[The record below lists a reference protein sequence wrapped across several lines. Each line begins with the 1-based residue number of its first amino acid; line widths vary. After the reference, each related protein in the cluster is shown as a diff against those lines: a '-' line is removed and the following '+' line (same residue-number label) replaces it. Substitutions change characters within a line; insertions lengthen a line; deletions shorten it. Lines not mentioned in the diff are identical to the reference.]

1 MPVAMTVDIV
11 GSRRIPDRDAAQRA
25 LDDAIARVAE
35 DLAVAEVALH
45 PTVGDE
51 LQGVYTTLE
60 AALATTLLLQ
70 LALPDIVECRF
81 GLGLGAIG
89 LVPSASGDIPDGPG
103 WWAARAAIDRVH
115 GLQERAIPS
124 ARTWVAA
131 DRSEPPAAHTA
142 ARSANAYLLARDE
155 LVGAMSER
163 ARRLTYGRCF
173 GATQRSLAQQEGIT
187 QSAVSQLL
195 AAAGAASIVEG
206 YRLLEP

>member
-1 MPVAMTVDIV
+1 MPIAMTVDIV

-51 LQGVYTTLE
+51 LQGVYATLD

-81 GLGLGAIG
+81 GLGVGAIG

-103 WWAARAAIDRVH
+103 WWAAPAAVDRVH
-115 GLQERAIPS
+115 GLQ
-124 ARTWVAA
+124 
-131 DRSEPPAAHTA
+131 
-142 ARSANAYLLARDE
+142 
-155 LVGAMSER
+155 
-163 ARRLTYGRCF
+163 
-173 GATQRSLAQQEGIT
+173 
-187 QSAVSQLL
+187 
-195 AAAGAASIVEG
+195 
-206 YRLLEP
+206 